1 MRQVGLRLVQLV
13 PILFIV
19 SVFTFLLVELQ
30 PGDPAI
36 AILGENAQPETI
48 AAVRKD
54 LRLDEPLVTRY
65 FNWAGDAIRGA
76 ARDLAR
82 ASRSGL
88 ERRRAMLKAEAVR
101 LDGLSPLATLAR
113 GYAVARNDSG
123 DTLGSVSQFAAG
135 DRFDLLL
142 RDGSVRAS
150 VLDTRDGAPLEQDG
164 AA

>member
-1 MRQVGLRLVQLV
+1 MEERL
-13 PILFIV
+13 
-19 SVFTFLLVELQ
+19 
-30 PGDPAI
+30 
-36 AILGENAQPETI
+36 TI
-48 AAVRKD
+48 
-54 LRLDEPLVTRY
+54 
-65 FNWAGDAIRGA
+65 AGDAIRGA

-82 ASRSGL
+82 ATRLGL
-88 ERRRAMLKAEAVR
+88 ERRRAMLTAEAVR

-113 GYAVARNDSG
+113 GYAVARNDAG

-150 VLDTRDGAPLEQDG
+150 VLDARRGAPLEQDG